1 MDANTLRIGLMLII
15 LVWSVIS
22 AITYMARRSDNK
34 GALREL
40 KQEGQPLRRLSA
52 EEQALV
58 QPFLVRPAKP
68 TQRVALLNDGV
79 FPLRGAFVRH
89 GLESGHGA
97 ATMHDTLGGVDVV
110 LPYDARDYLREDNQ
124 AEVVMTEKFAIVVAL
139 NGEFDLAG
147 GREREARRQK
157 QNQQWSSGKLG
168 EMQNVVDADAAAA
181 QDAGNASDA
190 HAEREFADAMRVE
203 ILSQREETPA
213 EIAWRRPSGIAFW
226 PALLWLAAFVC
237 LGVAAAGGGLAW
249 LASAAAPALL
259 AVWLTWRRRP
269 LGAAQK
275 VNRCGANF
283 ERDRADQSGQRAGGV
298 DPAVPGRQAAGDA
311 ARPLARQPGAAG
323 RRPRRRGPAGGRLR
337 RAAPGQPLFG
347 GRGAAPVPSVA
358 WGRHVTLALA
368 GLIAGVALGLIDGAD
383 LRGDIALASAWARGA
398 QPRVYDSAA
407 ALVQDPPAPGDLVSL
422 KGAGRCQF
430 QPDAYR
436 QGEVRFDCERIRW
449 QGEAIRADE
458 LRVAPAALQLYSGA
472 FLKTRPNPMMD
483 MLVRNQVYGSLAGN
497 PLAAYNARNVSAV
510 TVSRVTD
517 LVLTIELAC
526 ESATGQAIAECDRLK
541 AETVDSLMLA
551 RDEPDNWL
559 ALLQLAQGGAF
570 KQRGN
575 ADEGVIITR
584 AANQLRGLA
593 KSSMEPQLREVL
605 ARAGNDLMARQRG
618 GVVLQVWPGRY
629 ADLSSLMAREEMPD
643 MLQSWS
649 RQVAMLAADGAQP
662 FQAAGV
668 VTAVEREAS
677 GDTVVDVDARRSLDD
692 PWPSLARVIWLAAAL
707 LLVIVHGVLAALR
720 LRAAAARKR
729 GLAEY
734 ARRPVAARPA
744 FF

>member
-1 MDANTLRIGLMLII
+1 MDSNTIRIGLMLII

-52 EEQALV
+52 EEQALL

-68 TQRVALLNDGV
+68 VALLNDGV
-79 FPLRGAFVRH
+79 FPLRGGFVRH

-139 NGEFDLAG
+139 NGAFDLAG
-147 GREREARRQK
+147 GRERETRRQK

-168 EMQNVVDADAAAA
+168 AMQNVVDADAVAADGAGQAPDA
-181 QDAGNASDA
+181 Q
-190 HAEREFADAMRVE
+190 AEHEFAQAMRVE

-213 EIAWRRPSGIAFW
+213 EIAWRQPAGIAFW
-226 PALLWLAAFVC
+226 PAMSWLAAFIC

-275 VNRCGANF
+275 VNRVRGELNAIVLTNPANAQAVSTQLF
-283 ERDRADQSGQRAGGV
+283 LGDKVPVTLPDHWRANLELPDDGRVDVDLRVEDYAVLRLGNRFSVDEEQR
-298 DPAVPGRQAAGDA
+298 
-311 ARPLARQPGAAG
+311 LF
-323 RRPRRRGPAGGRLR
+323 PR
-337 RAAPGQPLFG
+337 
-347 GRGAAPVPSVA
+347 VA

-368 GLIAGVALGLIDGAD
+368 GLIAGAAIGLIGGDD

-398 QPRVYDSAA
+398 QPRVYDSAT
-407 ALVQDPPAPGDLVSL
+407 ALAQDPPAPGEVVAL

-430 QPDAYR
+430 QPHAYR
-436 QGEVRFDCERIRW
+436 QDDVRFDCERMRW
-449 QGEAIRADE
+449 QGDAIQADD
-458 LRVAPAALQLYSGA
+458 LRLAPAALQLYSGG

-510 TVSRVTD
+510 TVNRVTD

-526 ESATGQAIAECDRLK
+526 ETATGPAIAECDRLK

-551 RDEPDNWL
+551 RDEPDTWL
-559 ALLQLAQGGAF
+559 ALLRLAQGGAF
-570 KQRGN
+570 KQKGN

-584 AANQLRGLA
+584 AANLLRGLA
-593 KSSMEPQLREVL
+593 RSSMEPQVQEAM
-605 ARAGNDLMARQRG
+605 ARAGNALMARQRG

-629 ADLSSLMAREEMPD
+629 ADLPQLPPRDESQDL
-643 MLQSWS
+643 LQAWI
-649 RQVAMLAADGAQP
+649 QQTAMLAADGARP
-662 FQAAGV
+662 FQVGGV

-677 GDTVVDVDARRSLDD
+677 GEVVVDIDARRSLDD
-692 PWPSLARVIWLAAAL
+692 PWPSLARVIWLALAL
-707 LLVIVHGVLAALR
+707 LLLLVHVPLAALR

-734 ARRPVAARPA
+734 ATRPVAARAA